1 MPCTIDCNS
10 RRLLFSIEQ
19 KLTKLNQTK
28 TWLEDLCYNEPHRR
42 EEVIQKT
49 NVVDNMIVKSVAEA
63 GVLVNQIA
71 RGCQDCSNN

>member
-1 MPCTIDCNS
+1 MPSTLNCNN
-10 RRLLFSIEQ
+10 RRLLLSIEE

-28 TWLEDLCYNEPHRR
+28 IWLEDLCFNEPHRR